1 MSMEKTWSQIL
12 QEERSSAWA
21 DIRVRVKGNI
31 AAIEGAENDVGLLV
45 AMSAIGVAYI
55 KNRLIDGEDLETCE
69 KIVQAAAKQAVI
81 DATKGG

>member
-1 MSMEKTWSQIL
+1 M
-12 QEERSSAWA
+12 
-21 DIRVRVKGNI
+21 
-31 AAIEGAENDVGLLV
+31 GLLV

-55 KNRLIDGEDLETCE
+55 KNRLLDGEDLETCE